1 MFTQLYKPN
10 KLGCLSLLSLP
21 KWGRHQIFYLTS
33 LKPLGSVPSFH
44 TCWPYVQVLF
54 FVCITTVAP
63 GPISSP
69 LGLCLSNSF
78 CRVDF
83 PKCNLDHVTSLFR
96 ILPGDCLLS
105 GKDPNTSTDIWLSWH
120 TIPISDILLP
130 NLPYRLATL
139 KYVKLLKYIA
149 LSSSL
154 VTMEFTSKLRNHLYQ
169 FQDSTVLTPLWTLPP
184 CSFVRYFSPVFLKE
198 HMLFTSIIAL
208 TILHSGYL
216 SVYLSSLI
224 HLFILF
230 ILSTQHSTWY
240 IVNDQFVSIIWISIS
255 VSIKAGDNLRM
266 VIISFGCWI
275 SDSEKINNSVG
286 EICGF
291 MARMCEEQ

>member
-1 MFTQLYKPN
+1 MF
-10 KLGCLSLLSLP
+10 
-21 KWGRHQIFYLTS
+21 RFY
-33 LKPLGSVPSFH
+33 
-44 TCWPYVQVLF
+44 F

-96 ILPGDCLLS
+96 IFQGDCLLS

-120 TIPISDILLP
+120 MIPISDILLP
-130 NLPYRLATL
+130 NWPYRLATL

-149 LSSSL
+149 LSPSL

-184 CSFVRYFSPVFLKE
+184 CSLVRYFSLVFLKE
-198 HMLFTSIIAL
+198 HVLFTSIIAL

-224 HLFILF
+224 HLLILF

-240 IVNDQFVSIIWISIS
+240 IVNDQYVSIIWISIS
-255 VSIKAGDNLRM
+255 VSIKAGDNFLR
-266 VIISFGCWI
+266 VLDPWLRENQQLCWG
-275 SDSEKINNSVG
+275 NLWVYG
-286 EICGF
+286 
-291 MARMCEEQ
+291 